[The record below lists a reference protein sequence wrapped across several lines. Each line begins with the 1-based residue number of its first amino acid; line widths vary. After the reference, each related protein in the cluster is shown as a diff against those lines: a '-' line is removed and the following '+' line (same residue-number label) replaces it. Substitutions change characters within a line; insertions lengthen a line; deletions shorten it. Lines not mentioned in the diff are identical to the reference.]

1 MVVNVR
7 PHISRIDKSF
17 KEDLT
22 RNYNL
27 TIQLALDGFSFVV
40 YSADKQR
47 FIALEHYFF
56 DQVSDVIQ
64 LCSILDE
71 IVLKKQW
78 LAYAYQS
85 VYVLVDNN
93 LNTLVPF
100 PLYDEKEKGHYLAFT
115 QTYVDNSRIAV
126 DKLKNNEAYNVY
138 YLSNV
143 LVAKIKNFWANSK
156 IVHQS
161 SVFIESLLIEHKN
174 KGADAQIFINMRNRI
189 FDMVVIKDEKLLF
202 YNTFKYN
209 VKEDF
214 IYFVLFS
221 MEQLRLNP
229 EKIPLTFIGIVE
241 ENSDIFL
248 ISEHYIRTINFA
260 ERNKNL
266 KYSYLL
272 EEIPFYKHYLLYNTQ
287 QCEL

>member
-1 MVVNVR
+1 MVVNVK

-22 RNYNL
+22 RNYIL
-27 TIQLALDGFSFVV
+27 TIQLSLDGFSFII
-40 YSADKQR
+40 YSSEKQR
-47 FIALEHYFF
+47 YIVLEHYFF
-56 DQVSDVIQ
+56 DQVSNEIQ

-78 LAYAYQS
+78 LAYAYQA

-93 LNTLVPF
+93 SNALVPF
-100 PLYDEKEKGHYLAFT
+100 PLYDEKEKGNYLAFAQPYT
-115 QTYVDNSRIAV
+115 ENSRIAV
-126 DKLKNNEAYNVY
+126 EKLKNNESYNLY

-161 SVFIESLLIEHKN
+161 SILVESLLIDHKN
-174 KGADAQIFINMRNRI
+174 KCSEAQIFVNMRSRI
-189 FDMVVIKDEKLLF
+189 FDMVVIKDDKLLF
-202 YNTFKYN
+202 YNYFKYH

-221 MEQLRLNP
+221 MEQLRINP
-229 EKIPLTFIGIVE
+229 EKTPLTFIGLIE
-241 ENSDIFL
+241 QTSDIYA
-248 ISEHYIRTINFA
+248 ITEHYIRTINFV
-260 ERNKNL
+260 ERNRNL